1 MLSNILILVLGLDLL
16 TLSLSGRCGAQRS
29 EASVALSSASSPCW
43 WLQHDSLTLRN
54 ESLEDLPI
62 FKTCEPPCAFY
73 TTLLIQF
80 QCWIIYLFALS
91 SFDFQILS
99 PWSSKFLKVFA
110 HWTLLKLSNRQKSFF
125 AEECKVIQSTRIILS
140 HKARVT
146 SESVAESVI

>member
-62 FKTCEPPCAFY
+62 FKTCGPPCAFY

-110 HWTLLKLSNRQKSFF
+110 HTGHCWNFLIARRASLPKNAKWFSLLESFLAIKL
-125 AEECKVIQSTRIILS
+125 A
-140 HKARVT
+140 
-146 SESVAESVI
+146 